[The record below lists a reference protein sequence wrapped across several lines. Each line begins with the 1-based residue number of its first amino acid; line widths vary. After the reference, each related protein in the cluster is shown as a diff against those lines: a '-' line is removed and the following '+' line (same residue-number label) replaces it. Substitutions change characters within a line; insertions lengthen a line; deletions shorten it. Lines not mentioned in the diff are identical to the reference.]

1 MISIIENLAEL
12 RKTEEKLNDPSYQVG
27 NDWIAASMAA
37 KFRDDKSLGTT
48 EMKMPMPKDFLHAVS
63 TMFTHSLDKGGLL
76 RPTEKWLSNVIEMDQ
91 LFDNHHPKGR
101 VRKGTGVTA
110 DFKKILV
117 ERFPERSEKV
127 LAHYTRLRTCIRV
140 REMNARRMAPKRGT
154 LRNARKQA
162 ETIY

>member
-1 MISIIENLAEL
+1 M
-12 RKTEEKLNDPSYQVG
+12 
-27 NDWIAASMAA
+27 
-37 KFRDDKSLGTT
+37 
-48 EMKMPMPKDFLHAVS
+48 
-63 TMFTHSLDKGGLL
+63 DKGGYL
-76 RPTEKWLSNVIEMDQ
+76 RPTEEWLSDVYEMDKMFIQ
-91 LFDNHHPKGR
+91 HHPIGR

-117 ERFPERSEKV
+117 EKFPERSEKV

-162 ETIY
+162 ETIF